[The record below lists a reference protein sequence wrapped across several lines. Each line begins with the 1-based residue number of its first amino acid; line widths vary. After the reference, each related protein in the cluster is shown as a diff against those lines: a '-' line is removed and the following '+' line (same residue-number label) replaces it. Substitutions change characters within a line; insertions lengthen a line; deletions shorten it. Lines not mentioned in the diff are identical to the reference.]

1 MSGPATGEKLPEDV
15 LARRATLPVKVAPVV
30 LDGNFVRLEPLNL
43 DRDASALYAV
53 SNGQPAELG
62 DRSVDAYD
70 SDALIWRYMPAGPF
84 TNLEEYRAYLQAL
97 IDMPDGL
104 AMCVFHQATGRQ
116 VGVTTFMS
124 NAPAHLKIEL
134 GNIWYS
140 PLVQRTPANL
150 ESTSL
155 MLRHAFTLGYRRL
168 EWKCNALNERSRRAA
183 LRMGFTFEGVQD
195 AHLIVKGLNRDTA
208 WFRILDSE
216 WPGVRAQLEAML
228 DRQEERP
235 SSLLKSGPAT
245 IPGLPACD

>member
-1 MSGPATGEKLPEDV
+1 MNEAASGYKLPDDV
-15 LARRATLPVKVAPVV
+15 LARRSTLPVKVAPVT
-30 LDGNFVRLEPLNL
+30 LDGRFVRLEPLDL
-43 DRDASALYAV
+43 ERDAAALYAV

-62 DRSVDAYD
+62 ERTTDAYD
-70 SDALIWRYMPAGPF
+70 ADALIWRYMPAGPF
-84 TNLEEYRAYLQAL
+84 TGIEDYRTYLQAL
-97 IDMPDGL
+97 VDMPDGM
-104 AMCVFHQATGRQ
+104 AMCVVHKATGRQ

-150 ESTSL
+150 ESTYL
-155 MLRHAFTLGYRRL
+155 MLRHTFDLGYRRL
-168 EWKCNALNERSRRAA
+168 EWKCNALNERSRRSA

-216 WPGVRAQLEAML
+216 WPGVRSQLEAML
-228 DRQEERP
+228 AR
-235 SSLLKSGPAT
+235 
-245 IPGLPACD
+245 